1 MPRTIWKGAV
11 SFGLVH
17 IPVALV
23 PATTRSGIDFDW
35 LDKRSMDRVGYKR
48 INKTTGEDIE
58 SENIV
63 KGVEYEKGNYVVIS
77 DDEIKSAHPKA
88 TQTVDIVA
96 FVDAKDIS
104 FLFIDTPYYL
114 TPDRRGEKVYAL
126 LRETLIQTGKVG
138 IANVVLRNKQHL
150 AVVMPL
156 GKALVMNTL
165 RWAEEVRGVEYLE
178 MKDEALNADLN
189 PRELDMAKRLVEDMS
204 EEWNP
209 EQYKDTFQDQIMDLV
224 ETKAREGKIEAVGG
238 PEETVDRRSADV
250 IDLTELLKR
259 SLAGKSGAK
268 KPAPVEEVDDE
279 DDSEEEAAPAKRAA
293 SKPAASKAKAP
304 AKSTATKAAA
314 SKPAAS
320 KTSTARKTST
330 SKATASKSTSKKAS

>member
-23 PATTRSGIDFDW
+23 PATTRQGIDFDW

-48 INKTTGEDIE
+48 INKTTGEDID

-77 DDEIKSAHPKA
+77 DEEIKAAHPKA

-104 FLFIDTPYYL
+104 FLYIDTPYYL

-126 LRETLIQTGKVG
+126 LRETLLQTGKVG

-165 RWAEEVRGVEYLE
+165 RWADEVRGVEYLE

-189 PRELDMAKRLVEDMS
+189 AKELDMAKRLVEDMT
-204 EEWNP
+204 EAWDP

-224 ETKAREGKIEAVGG
+224 ETKAREGKLEAVGG
-238 PEETVDRRSADV
+238 PEEAVDRRSADV

-259 SLAGKSGAK
+259 SLAGKSAK
-268 KPAPVEEVDDE
+268 KAPPAEEVE
-279 DDSEEEAAPAKRAA
+279 DDSADDGEEATPSKRTA
-293 SKPAASKAKAP
+293 SKPTTSKAKTP
-304 AKSTATKAAA
+304 AKSTASKASTSKTSPARKSPASKTAA
-314 SKPAAS
+314 SKS
-320 KTSTARKTST
+320 S
-330 SKATASKSTSKKAS
+330 SKKAS

>member
-23 PATTRSGIDFDW
+23 PATTRQGIDFDW

-48 INKTTGEDIE
+48 INKTTGEDID

-63 KGVEYEKGNYVVIS
+63 KGVEYEKGHYVVIS
-77 DDEIKSAHPKA
+77 DDEIKGAHPKA

-104 FLFIDTPYYL
+104 FLYIDTPYYL

-165 RWAEEVRGVEYLE
+165 RWADEVRGVEYLE
-178 MKDEALNADLN
+178 LKDEALDPDLAE
-189 PRELDMAKRLVEDMS
+189 RELDMAKRLVEDMT
-204 EEWNP
+204 EKWKP
-209 EQYKDTFQDQIMDLV
+209 EQYKDTFQDQIMELV
-224 ETKAREGKIEAVGG
+224 EKKAREGKLEAVGG
-238 PEETVDRRSADV
+238 PEEAVDRRSADV

-259 SLAGKSGAK
+259 SLAAKPGKANK
-268 KPAPVEEVDDE
+268 E
-279 DDSEEEAAPAKRAA
+279 DDHEEEETAPAKP
-293 SKPAASKAKAP
+293 KTASKAKTSKSSSAASRTRKAP
-304 AKSTATKAAA
+304 AAG
-314 SKPAAS
+314 
-320 KTSTARKTST
+320 
-330 SKATASKSTSKKAS
+330 SKSSKKAS

>member
-126 LRETLIQTGKVG
+126 LRETLIHTGKVG

-224 ETKAREGKIEAVGG
+224 ETKAREGKIETVGG

-268 KPAPVEEVDDE
+268 KPAPVEEVDSD
-279 DDSEEEAAPAKRAA
+279 EEAAPAKRAA

-304 AKSTATKAAA
+304 AKATATKAAA

-330 SKATASKSTSKKAS
+330 SKATASKSNSKKAS

>member
-23 PATTRSGIDFDW
+23 PATTRQGIDFDW

-48 INKTTGEDIE
+48 INKTTGEDID

-63 KGVEYEKGNYVVIS
+63 KGVEYEKGHYVVIS
-77 DDEIKSAHPKA
+77 DDEIKGAHPKA

-104 FLFIDTPYYL
+104 FLYIDTPYYL

-150 AVVMPL
+150 AVLMPL

-165 RWAEEVRGVEYLE
+165 RWADEVRGVEYLE
-178 MKDEALNADLN
+178 LKDEALDPELAE
-189 PRELDMAKRLVEDMS
+189 RELDMAKRLVEDMT
-204 EEWNP
+204 EKWKP
-209 EQYKDTFQDQIMDLV
+209 EQYKDTFQDQIMELV
-224 ETKAREGKIEAVGG
+224 EKKAREGKLEAVGG
-238 PEETVDRRSADV
+238 PEEAVDRRSADV

-259 SLAGKSGAK
+259 SLAAKPGKASK
-268 KPAPVEEVDDE
+268 E
-279 DDSEEEAAPAKRAA
+279 DDHEEEEKAPAKP
-293 SKPAASKAKAP
+293 KTASKAKTSKSSSAASRTRKAP
-304 AKSTATKAAA
+304 AAG
-314 SKPAAS
+314 
-320 KTSTARKTST
+320 
-330 SKATASKSTSKKAS
+330 SKSSKKAS

>member
-23 PATTRSGIDFDW
+23 PATTRQGIDFDW

-48 INKTTGEDIE
+48 INKTTGEDID

-63 KGVEYEKGNYVVIS
+63 KGVEYEKGHYVVIS
-77 DDEIKSAHPKA
+77 DDEIKGAHPKA

-104 FLFIDTPYYL
+104 FLYIDTPYYL

-165 RWAEEVRGVEYLE
+165 RWADEVRGVEYLE
-178 MKDEALNADLN
+178 LKDEALDPDLAE
-189 PRELDMAKRLVEDMS
+189 RELDMAKRLVEDMT
-204 EEWNP
+204 EKWKP
-209 EQYKDTFQDQIMDLV
+209 EQYKDTFQDQIMELV
-224 ETKAREGKIEAVGG
+224 EKKARQGKLEAVGG
-238 PEETVDRRSADV
+238 PEEAVDRRSADV

-259 SLAGKSGAK
+259 SLAAKPGKASK
-268 KPAPVEEVDDE
+268 ENDH
-279 DDSEEEAAPAKRAA
+279 EEEEKASAKP
-293 SKPAASKAKAP
+293 KTASKAKTSKSSSAASRTRKAP
-304 AKSTATKAAA
+304 AAG
-314 SKPAAS
+314 
-320 KTSTARKTST
+320 
-330 SKATASKSTSKKAS
+330 SKSSKKAS

>member
-23 PATTRSGIDFDW
+23 PATTRQGIDFDW

-48 INKTTGEDIE
+48 INKTTGEDID

-77 DDEIKSAHPKA
+77 DDEIKAAHPKA

-104 FLFIDTPYYL
+104 FLYIDTPYYL

-126 LRETLIQTGKVG
+126 LRETLIETGKVG

-165 RWAEEVRGVEYLE
+165 RWADEVRGVEYLE

-209 EQYKDTFQDQIMDLV
+209 EQYKDTFQDKIMDLV

-238 PEETVDRRSADV
+238 PEEAVDRRSADV

-259 SLAGKSGAK
+259 SLAGKPAK
-268 KPAPVEEVDDE
+268 KAASAEEDDDE
-279 DDSEEEAAPAKRAA
+279 AEQASEEQAPPKRASGKSTA
-293 SKPAASKAKAP
+293 SKKAP
-304 AKSTATKAAA
+304 AKST
-314 SKPAAS
+314 SS
-320 KTSTARKTST
+320 KTASGSKSTT
-330 SKATASKSTSKKAS
+330 SKSTASKSGSKKAS

>member
-23 PATTRSGIDFDW
+23 PATTRQGIDFDW

-48 INKTTGEDIE
+48 INKTTGDDIE

-63 KGVEYEKGNYVVIS
+63 KGVEYEKGHYVVIS
-77 DDEIKSAHPKA
+77 DDEIKGAHPKA

-104 FLFIDTPYYL
+104 FLYIDTPYYL

-165 RWAEEVRGVEYLE
+165 RWADEVRGVEYLE
-178 MKDEALNADLN
+178 LKDEALDPDLAD
-189 PRELDMAKRLVEDMS
+189 RELDMAKRLVEDMT
-204 EEWNP
+204 EKWKP

-224 ETKAREGKIEAVGG
+224 EKKAREGKLEAVGG
-238 PEETVDRRSADV
+238 PEEAVDRRSADV

-259 SLAGKSGAK
+259 SLAGK
-268 KPAPVEEVDDE
+268 
-279 DDSEEEAAPAKRAA
+279 PAKL
-293 SKPAASKAKAP
+293 PAASTDEKADDTPEKAP
-304 AKSTATKAAA
+304 AKPKT
-314 SKPAAS
+314 AAS
-320 KTSTARKTST
+320 KTKT
-330 SKATASKSTSKKAS
+330 SKSTTSSARTRKAPAAGSKSKKAS

>member
-23 PATTRSGIDFDW
+23 PATTRQGIDFDW

-48 INKTTGEDIE
+48 INKTTGEDID

-63 KGVEYEKGNYVVIS
+63 KGVEYEKGHYVVIS
-77 DDEIKSAHPKA
+77 DDEIKGAHPKA

-104 FLFIDTPYYL
+104 FLYIDTPYYL

-165 RWAEEVRGVEYLE
+165 RWADEVRGVEYLE
-178 MKDEALNADLN
+178 LKDEALDPDLAE
-189 PRELDMAKRLVEDMS
+189 RELDMAKRLVEDMT
-204 EEWNP
+204 EKWKP
-209 EQYKDTFQDQIMDLV
+209 EQYKDTFQDQIMELV
-224 ETKAREGKIEAVGG
+224 EKKAREGKLEAVGG
-238 PEETVDRRSADV
+238 PEEAVDRRSADV

-259 SLAGKSGAK
+259 SLAAKPGKASK
-268 KPAPVEEVDDE
+268 E
-279 DDSEEEAAPAKRAA
+279 DDHEEEEKAPAKP
-293 SKPAASKAKAP
+293 KTASKAKTSKSSSAASRTRKAP
-304 AKSTATKAAA
+304 AAG
-314 SKPAAS
+314 
-320 KTSTARKTST
+320 
-330 SKATASKSTSKKAS
+330 SKSSKRAS

>member
-23 PATTRSGIDFDW
+23 PATTRQGIDFDW

-48 INKTTGEDIE
+48 INKTTGEDID

-63 KGVEYEKGNYVVIS
+63 KGVEYEKGHYVVIS
-77 DDEIKSAHPKA
+77 DDEIKAAHPKA

-104 FLFIDTPYYL
+104 FLYIDTPYYL

-165 RWAEEVRGVEYLE
+165 RWADEVRGVEYLE
-178 MKDEALNADLN
+178 LKDEALDPDLAE
-189 PRELDMAKRLVEDMS
+189 RELDMAKRLVEDMT
-204 EEWNP
+204 ENWKP

-224 ETKAREGKIEAVGG
+224 EKKAREGKLEAVGG
-238 PEETVDRRSADV
+238 PEEAVDRRSADV

-259 SLAGKSGAK
+259 SLAAKPGKT
-268 KPAPVEEVDDE
+268 
-279 DDSEEEAAPAKRAA
+279 RAA
-293 SKPAASKAKAP
+293 EADEKEDASEKAP
-304 AKSTATKAAA
+304 AKSKTA
-314 SKPAAS
+314 SKAKSSKSSSSSRTRKAPAAS
-320 KTSTARKTST
+320 
-330 SKATASKSTSKKAS
+330 SKSSKKAS

>member
-23 PATTRSGIDFDW
+23 PATTRQGIDFDW

-48 INKTTGEDIE
+48 INKTTGEDID

-63 KGVEYEKGNYVVIS
+63 KGVEYEKGHYVVIS
-77 DDEIKSAHPKA
+77 DDEIKGAHPKA

-104 FLFIDTPYYL
+104 FLYIDTPYYL

-165 RWAEEVRGVEYLE
+165 RWADEVRGVEYLE
-178 MKDEALNADLN
+178 LKDEALDPDLAE
-189 PRELDMAKRLVEDMS
+189 RELDMAKRLVEDMT
-204 EEWNP
+204 EKWKP
-209 EQYKDTFQDQIMDLV
+209 EQYKDTFQDQIMELV
-224 ETKAREGKIEAVGG
+224 EKKAREGKLEAVGG
-238 PEETVDRRSADV
+238 PEEAVDRRSADV

-259 SLAGKSGAK
+259 SLAAKPGKASK
-268 KPAPVEEVDDE
+268 ENDH
-279 DDSEEEAAPAKRAA
+279 EEEEKAPAKP
-293 SKPAASKAKAP
+293 KTASKAKTS
-304 AKSTATKAAA
+304 KSSSAA
-314 SKPAAS
+314 SR
-320 KTSTARKTST
+320 TRKTP
-330 SKATASKSTSKKAS
+330 APGSKSSKKAS

>member
-23 PATTRSGIDFDW
+23 PATTRQGIDFDW

-48 INKTTGEDIE
+48 INKTTGEDID
-58 SENIV
+58 SDNIV
-63 KGVEYEKGNYVVIS
+63 KGVEYEKGHYVVIS
-77 DDEIKSAHPKA
+77 DDEIKAAHPKA

-104 FLFIDTPYYL
+104 FLYIDTPYYL

-150 AVVMPL
+150 AVVMPR

-165 RWAEEVRGVEYLE
+165 RWADEVRGVEYLE
-178 MKDEALNADLN
+178 LKDEALDPDLAE
-189 PRELDMAKRLVEDMS
+189 RELDMAKRLVEDMT
-204 EEWNP
+204 EKWKP

-224 ETKAREGKIEAVGG
+224 EKKAREGKLEAVGG
-238 PEETVDRRSADV
+238 PEEAVDRRSADV

-259 SLAGKSGAK
+259 SLAAKPGKARAAEAG
-268 KPAPVEEVDDE
+268 
-279 DDSEEEAAPAKRAA
+279 EEEDAPE
-293 SKPAASKAKAP
+293 KAP
-304 AKSTATKAAA
+304 AKSKPA
-314 SKPAAS
+314 SKAKTSKSSSSSRTRKAPAAS
-320 KTSTARKTST
+320 
-330 SKATASKSTSKKAS
+330 SKSSKKAS

>member
-23 PATTRSGIDFDW
+23 PATSRSGIDFDW

-48 INKTTGEDIE
+48 INKTTGEEID

-63 KGVEYEKGNYVVIS
+63 KGVEYEKGHYVVLS
-77 DDEIKSAHPKA
+77 DEEIKAAHPKA
-88 TQTVDIVA
+88 TQTVDIVS

-104 FLFIDTPYYL
+104 FLYIDTPYYL

-126 LRETLIQTGKVG
+126 LRETLIETGKVG

-165 RWAEEVRGVEYLE
+165 RWADEVRGVEYLE

-189 PRELDMAKRLVEDMS
+189 KRELDMAKRLVEDMT
-204 EEWNP
+204 EDWDP
-209 EQYKDTFQDQIMDLV
+209 TQFKDTFQEQIMELV
-224 ETKAREGKIEAVGG
+224 ETKAREGRLEAVGG
-238 PEETVDRRSADV
+238 PEEAVDRRSADV

-259 SLAGKSGAK
+259 SLAAKPKGKAGPSEEVADPDEDGDDGEENGKASASK
-268 KPAPVEEVDDE
+268 GKPRTRKTTGKTGTSSPRKPAG
-279 DDSEEEAAPAKRAA
+279 
-293 SKPAASKAKAP
+293 
-304 AKSTATKAAA
+304 
-314 SKPAAS
+314 
-320 KTSTARKTST
+320 KTRKTG
-330 SKATASKSTSKKAS
+330 

>member
-23 PATTRSGIDFDW
+23 PATTRQGIDFDW

-48 INKTTGEDIE
+48 INKTTGEDID

-63 KGVEYEKGNYVVIS
+63 KGVEYEKGHYIVIS
-77 DDEIKSAHPKA
+77 DDEIKGAHPKA

-104 FLFIDTPYYL
+104 FLYIDTPYYL

-165 RWAEEVRGVEYLE
+165 RWADEVRGVEYLE
-178 MKDEALNADLN
+178 LKDEALDPDLAE
-189 PRELDMAKRLVEDMS
+189 RELDMAKRLVEDMT
-204 EEWNP
+204 EKWKP
-209 EQYKDTFQDQIMDLV
+209 EQYKDTFQDQIMELV
-224 ETKAREGKIEAVGG
+224 EKKAREGKLEAVGG
-238 PEETVDRRSADV
+238 PEEAVDRRSADV

-259 SLAGKSGAK
+259 SLAAKPGKASK
-268 KPAPVEEVDDE
+268 ENDH
-279 DDSEEEAAPAKRAA
+279 EEEEKASAKP
-293 SKPAASKAKAP
+293 KTASKAKTSKSSSAASRTRKAP
-304 AKSTATKAAA
+304 AAG
-314 SKPAAS
+314 
-320 KTSTARKTST
+320 
-330 SKATASKSTSKKAS
+330 SKSSKKAS

>member
-48 INKTTGEDIE
+48 INKTTGEDID

-63 KGVEYEKGNYVVIS
+63 KGVEYEKGHYVVIS

-104 FLFIDTPYYL
+104 FLYIDTPYYL

-204 EEWNP
+204 EDWNP

-224 ETKAREGKIEAVGG
+224 ETKAREGKLEAVGG
-238 PEETVDRRSADV
+238 PEEAVDRRSADV

-259 SLAGKSGAK
+259 SLAGKTAK
-268 KPAPVEEVDDE
+268 KAAPAEELEDE
-279 DDSEEEAAPAKRAA
+279 DQESSEEEAAPR
-293 SKPAASKAKAP
+293 
-304 AKSTATKAAA
+304 KS
-314 SKPAAS
+314 
-320 KTSTARKTST
+320 
-330 SKATASKSTSKKAS
+330 TASKSAASKKPPAKSAASKSSGSKASTPRKSAASKSSSKKAS

>member
-23 PATTRSGIDFDW
+23 PATSRSGIDFDW

-77 DDEIKSAHPKA
+77 DDEIKAAHPKA

-104 FLFIDTPYYL
+104 FLYINTPYYL

-126 LRETLIQTGKVG
+126 LREALIQSGKVG

-165 RWAEEVRGVEYLE
+165 RWADEVRGVEYLE

-189 PRELDMAKRLVEDMS
+189 PRELDMAKRLIEDMS

-209 EQYKDTFQDQIMDLV
+209 DQYKDTFQDQIMDLV

-238 PEETVDRRSADV
+238 PEEAVDRRSADV

-259 SLAGKSGAK
+259 SLAGKTAK
-268 KPAPVEEVDDE
+268 KAAPVEAADDDE
-279 DDSEEEAAPAKRAA
+279 EASEEEAAPRKRT
-293 SKPAASKAKAP
+293 ASKATTSKKAP
-304 AKSTATKAAA
+304 AKSTASKSSGSKT
-314 SKPAAS
+314 SSTRKPAAS
-320 KTSTARKTST
+320 KPS
-330 SKATASKSTSKKAS
+330 SKKAG

>member
-23 PATTRSGIDFDW
+23 PATTRTGIDFDW

-48 INKTTGEDIE
+48 INKTTGEDID

-63 KGVEYEKGNYVVIS
+63 KGVEYEKGHYVVIS
-77 DDEIKSAHPKA
+77 DEEIKAAHPKA

-104 FLFIDTPYYL
+104 FLYIDTPYYL

-165 RWAEEVRGVEYLE
+165 RWAEEVRGLEYLE

-204 EEWNP
+204 DEWNP
-209 EQYKDTFQDQIMDLV
+209 DQYKDTFQDQIMDLV
-224 ETKAREGKIEAVGG
+224 ETKAREGKLEAVGG
-238 PEETVDRRSADV
+238 PEEAVDRRSADV

-259 SLAGKSGAK
+259 SLAGKSAK
-268 KPAPVEEVDDE
+268 KAPVEEVDDE
-279 DDSEEEAAPAKRAA
+279 DDAEEQAPPPKRTA
-293 SKPAASKAKAP
+293 SKSAASKAKAP
-304 AKSTATKAAA
+304 AKSTA
-314 SKPAAS
+314 SKSSSS
-320 KTSTARKTST
+320 KSSTT
-330 SKATASKSTSKKAS
+330 SKSAASKSTRKKAS

>member
-23 PATTRSGIDFDW
+23 PATTRTGIDFDW

-48 INKTTGEDIE
+48 INKTTGEDID

-63 KGVEYEKGNYVVIS
+63 KGVEYEKGHYVVIS
-77 DDEIKSAHPKA
+77 DEEIKAAHPKA

-104 FLFIDTPYYL
+104 FLYIDTPYYL

-165 RWAEEVRGVEYLE
+165 RWAEEVRGLEYLE

-204 EEWNP
+204 DEWNP
-209 EQYKDTFQDQIMDLV
+209 DQYKDTFQDQIMDLV
-224 ETKAREGKIEAVGG
+224 ETKAREGKLEAVGG
-238 PEETVDRRSADV
+238 PEEAVDRRSADV

-259 SLAGKSGAK
+259 SLAGKPGK
-268 KPAPVEEVDDE
+268 KTAQAEEVDDE
-279 DDSEEEAAPAKRAA
+279 DDAEEQAPPPKHTA
-293 SKPAASKAKAP
+293 SKSAASKAKAP
-304 AKSTATKAAA
+304 AKSTA
-314 SKPAAS
+314 SKSSGS
-320 KTSTARKTST
+320 KSSTT
-330 SKATASKSTSKKAS
+330 SKSAASKSTRKKAS

>member
-23 PATTRSGIDFDW
+23 PATTRQGIDFDW

-48 INKTTGEDIE
+48 INKTTGEDID

-63 KGVEYEKGNYVVIS
+63 KGVEYEKGHYVVIS

-88 TQTVDIVA
+88 TQTVDIIA

-104 FLFIDTPYYL
+104 FLYIDTPYYL

-165 RWAEEVRGVEYLE
+165 RWADEVRGVEYLE

-204 EEWNP
+204 ENWDP
-209 EQYKDTFQDQIMDLV
+209 AQYKDTFQDQIMDLV
-224 ETKAREGKIEAVGG
+224 ETKAREGKLEAVGG
-238 PEETVDRRSADV
+238 PEEAVDRRSADV

-259 SLAGKSGAK
+259 SLAGKSAK
-268 KPAPVEEVDDE
+268 KPAPEETADADE
-279 DDSEEEAAPAKRAA
+279 GDEEEAAPARRPA
-293 SKPAASKAKAP
+293 SKSGTAKKAP
-304 AKSTATKAAA
+304 A
-314 SKPAAS
+314 
-320 KTSTARKTST
+320 
-330 SKATASKSTSKKAS
+330 KATASKSSTTTKAATSKATGTRKPAASKSSSKKAS

>member
-23 PATTRSGIDFDW
+23 PATTRQGIDFDW

-48 INKTTGEDIE
+48 INKTTGEDID

-63 KGVEYEKGNYVVIS
+63 KGVEYEKGHYVVIS
-77 DDEIKSAHPKA
+77 DDEIKGAHPKA

-104 FLFIDTPYYL
+104 FLYIDTPYYL

-150 AVVMPL
+150 AVLMPL

-165 RWAEEVRGVEYLE
+165 RWADEVRGVEYLE
-178 MKDEALNADLN
+178 LKDEALDPELAE
-189 PRELDMAKRLVEDMS
+189 RELDMAKRLVEDMT
-204 EEWNP
+204 EKWKP
-209 EQYKDTFQDQIMDLV
+209 EQYKDTFQDQIMALV
-224 ETKAREGKIEAVGG
+224 EKKAREGKLEAVGG
-238 PEETVDRRSADV
+238 PEEAVDRRSADV

-259 SLAGKSGAK
+259 SLAGKSGKASK
-268 KPAPVEEVDDE
+268 DE
-279 DDSEEEAAPAKRAA
+279 DDEEKEKAPVKPKTANKAKTSKSSSSA
-293 SKPAASKAKAP
+293 SRTRKAP
-304 AKSTATKAAA
+304 AAG
-314 SKPAAS
+314 
-320 KTSTARKTST
+320 
-330 SKATASKSTSKKAS
+330 SKSSKKAS

>member
-48 INKTTGEDIE
+48 INKTTGEAID

-104 FLFIDTPYYL
+104 FLYIDTPYYL

-126 LRETLIQTGKVG
+126 LRETLVQTGKVG

-165 RWAEEVRGVEYLE
+165 RWAEEVRGEEYLE
-178 MKDEALNADLN
+178 MKDEALNPDLN
-189 PRELDMAKRLVEDMS
+189 PKELDMAKRLVEDMT

-209 EQYKDTFQDQIMDLV
+209 DQYKDTFQNQIMDLV
-224 ETKAREGKIEAVGG
+224 ETKAREGKLEAVGG

-259 SLAGKSGAK
+259 SLAGKTAK
-268 KPAPVEEVDDE
+268 KAPLPAQEVDEE
-279 DDSEEEAAPAKRAA
+279 DDSEEEAASAKRTT
-293 SKPAASKAKAP
+293 SKSTASKAKAP
-304 AKSTATKAAA
+304 AKTATSKAAPAKTTTARKTSA

-320 KTSTARKTST
+320 KSS
-330 SKATASKSTSKKAS
+330 SKKAS

>member
-23 PATTRSGIDFDW
+23 PATTRTGIDFDW

-48 INKTTGEDIE
+48 INKTSGEDID

-63 KGVEYEKGNYVVIS
+63 KGVEYEKGHYVVIS
-77 DDEIKSAHPKA
+77 DEEIKAAHPKA

-104 FLFIDTPYYL
+104 FLYIDTPYYL

-165 RWAEEVRGVEYLE
+165 RWAEEVRGLEYLE

-209 EQYKDTFQDQIMDLV
+209 DQYKDTFQDQIMELV
-224 ETKAREGKIEAVGG
+224 ETKAREGKLEVVGG
-238 PEETVDRRSADV
+238 PEEAVDRRSADV

-259 SLAGKSGAK
+259 SLAGKPGK
-268 KPAPVEEVDDE
+268 KTAQAEEVDDE
-279 DDSEEEAAPAKRAA
+279 DDAEEQAPPRKRTA
-293 SKPAASKAKAP
+293 SKSTASKAKAP
-304 AKSTATKAAA
+304 AKT
-314 SKPAAS
+314 
-320 KTSTARKTST
+320 
-330 SKATASKSTSKKAS
+330 TASKSTGSKSSTTDKSAASKTTRKKAG

>member
-23 PATTRSGIDFDW
+23 PATTRQGIDFDW

-48 INKTTGEDIE
+48 INKTTGEDID

-63 KGVEYEKGNYVVIS
+63 KGVEYEKGHYVVIS
-77 DDEIKSAHPKA
+77 DDEIKGAHPKA

-104 FLFIDTPYYL
+104 FLYIDTPYYL

-165 RWAEEVRGVEYLE
+165 RWADEVRGVEYLE
-178 MKDEALNADLN
+178 LKDEALDPDLAE
-189 PRELDMAKRLVEDMS
+189 RELDMAKRLVEDMT
-204 EEWNP
+204 EKWKP

-224 ETKAREGKIEAVGG
+224 EKKAREGKLEAVGG
-238 PEETVDRRSADV
+238 PEEAVDRRSADV

-259 SLAGKSGAK
+259 SLAAKPGKA
-268 KPAPVEEVDDE
+268 
-279 DDSEEEAAPAKRAA
+279 RAA
-293 SKPAASKAKAP
+293 SEEDEADDAPKKAP
-304 AKSTATKAAA
+304 AKPKA
-314 SKPAAS
+314 
-320 KTSTARKTST
+320 T
-330 SKATASKSTSKKAS
+330 SKAKTTKSTASTSPRARKAPAADSKSSKKAS

>member
-23 PATTRSGIDFDW
+23 PATTRQGIDFDW

-48 INKTTGEDIE
+48 INKTTGEDID

-77 DDEIKSAHPKA
+77 DDEIKAAHPKA

-104 FLFIDTPYYL
+104 FLYIDTPYYL

-126 LRETLIQTGKVG
+126 LRETLIETGKVG

-165 RWAEEVRGVEYLE
+165 RWADEVRGVEYLE
-178 MKDEALNADLN
+178 MKDEALDADLN

-209 EQYKDTFQDQIMDLV
+209 EQYKDTFQDKIMDLV

-238 PEETVDRRSADV
+238 PEEAVDRRSADV

-259 SLAGKSGAK
+259 SLAGKPAK
-268 KPAPVEEVDDE
+268 KAASAEEDDE
-279 DDSEEEAAPAKRAA
+279 AEQASEEQAPPKRASGKSTA
-293 SKPAASKAKAP
+293 SKKAP
-304 AKSTATKAAA
+304 AKSTT
-314 SKPAAS
+314 S
-320 KTSTARKTST
+320 KTASGSKSTTT
-330 SKATASKSTSKKAS
+330 SKSTASKSGSKKAS

>member
-23 PATTRSGIDFDW
+23 PATTRQGIDFDW

-48 INKTTGEDIE
+48 INKTTGEDID

-77 DDEIKSAHPKA
+77 DDEIKAAHPKA

-104 FLFIDTPYYL
+104 FLYIDTPYYL

-126 LRETLIQTGKVG
+126 LRETLIETGKVG

-165 RWAEEVRGVEYLE
+165 RWADEVRGVEYLE
-178 MKDEALNADLN
+178 MKDEALDADLN

-209 EQYKDTFQDQIMDLV
+209 AQYKDTFQDKIMDLV
-224 ETKAREGKIEAVGG
+224 ETKAREGQIEAVGG
-238 PEETVDRRSADV
+238 PEEAVDRRSADV

-259 SLAGKSGAK
+259 SLAGKPAK
-268 KPAPVEEVDDE
+268 KAASAEEDDE
-279 DDSEEEAAPAKRAA
+279 AEQASEEQAPPKRASSKSTA
-293 SKPAASKAKAP
+293 SKKAP
-304 AKSTATKAAA
+304 AKSTT
-314 SKPAAS
+314 S
-320 KTSTARKTST
+320 KTASGSKSTTT
-330 SKATASKSTSKKAS
+330 SKSTASKSGSKKAS

>member
-23 PATTRSGIDFDW
+23 PATSRQGIDFDW

-48 INKTTGEDIE
+48 INKTTGEDID

-63 KGVEYEKGNYVVIS
+63 KGVEYEKGHYVVIS

-104 FLFIDTPYYL
+104 FLYIDTPYYL

-126 LRETLIQTGKVG
+126 LRETLVQTGKVG

-165 RWAEEVRGVEYLE
+165 RWSDEVRGVEYLE
-178 MKDEALNADLN
+178 LKDEALDPELAD
-189 PRELDMAKRLVEDMS
+189 RELDMAKRLVEDMT
-204 EEWNP
+204 EKWKP

-224 ETKAREGKIEAVGG
+224 ERKAREGKLEAVGG
-238 PEETVDRRSADV
+238 PEEAVDRRSADV

-259 SLAGKSGAK
+259 SLAAKPGKARAASED
-268 KPAPVEEVDDE
+268 EEE
-279 DDSEEEAAPAKRAA
+279 DDTPKKAPAKA
-293 SKPAASKAKAP
+293 KPASKAKTT
-304 AKSTATKAAA
+304 KSTSTSSPRTRKT
-314 SKPAAS
+314 PAAS
-320 KTSTARKTST
+320 
-330 SKATASKSTSKKAS
+330 SKSSKKAS

>member
-23 PATTRSGIDFDW
+23 PATTRQGIDFDW

-48 INKTTGEDIE
+48 INKTTGEDID

-77 DDEIKSAHPKA
+77 DDEIKAAHPKA

-104 FLFIDTPYYL
+104 FLYIDTPYYL

-126 LRETLIQTGKVG
+126 LRETLIETGKVG

-165 RWAEEVRGVEYLE
+165 RWADEVRGVEYLE

-209 EQYKDTFQDQIMDLV
+209 EQYKDTFQDKIMDLV

-238 PEETVDRRSADV
+238 PEEAVDRRSADV

-259 SLAGKSGAK
+259 SLAGKPAK
-268 KPAPVEEVDDE
+268 KAASAEEDDE
-279 DDSEEEAAPAKRAA
+279 AEQASEEQAPPKRASGKSTA
-293 SKPAASKAKAP
+293 SKKAP
-304 AKSTATKAAA
+304 AKST
-314 SKPAAS
+314 SS
-320 KTSTARKTST
+320 KTASGSKSTT
-330 SKATASKSTSKKAS
+330 SKSTASKSGSKKAS

>member
-23 PATTRSGIDFDW
+23 PATTRQGIDFDW

-48 INKTTGEDIE
+48 INKTTGEDID

-77 DDEIKSAHPKA
+77 DDEIKAAHPKA

-104 FLFIDTPYYL
+104 FLYIDTPYYL

-126 LRETLIQTGKVG
+126 LRETLIETGKVG

-165 RWAEEVRGVEYLE
+165 RWADEVRGVEYLE
-178 MKDEALNADLN
+178 MKDEALDADLN

-209 EQYKDTFQDQIMDLV
+209 AQYKDTFQDKIMDLV

-238 PEETVDRRSADV
+238 PEEAVDRRSADV

-259 SLAGKSGAK
+259 SLAGKPAK
-268 KPAPVEEVDDE
+268 KAASAEEDDE
-279 DDSEEEAAPAKRAA
+279 AEQASEEQAPPKRA
-293 SKPAASKAKAP
+293 SS
-304 AKSTATKAAA
+304 KSTASKKAPPK
-314 SKPAAS
+314 STTS
-320 KTSTARKTST
+320 KTASGSKSTTT
-330 SKATASKSTSKKAS
+330 SKSTASKSGSKKAS

>member
-23 PATTRSGIDFDW
+23 PATSRSGIDFDW

-48 INKTTGEDIE
+48 INKTTGEEID

-63 KGVEYEKGNYVVIS
+63 KGVEYEKGHYVVLS
-77 DDEIKSAHPKA
+77 DEEIKAAHPKA
-88 TQTVDIVA
+88 TQTVDIVS

-104 FLFIDTPYYL
+104 FLYIDTPYYL

-126 LRETLIQTGKVG
+126 LRETLIETGKVG

-165 RWAEEVRGVEYLE
+165 RWADEVRGVEYLE

-189 PRELDMAKRLVEDMS
+189 KRELDMAKRLVEDMS
-204 EEWNP
+204 EDWDP
-209 EQYKDTFQDQIMDLV
+209 TQFKDTFQDQIMELV
-224 ETKAREGKIEAVGG
+224 ETKAREGRLEAVGG
-238 PEETVDRRSADV
+238 PEEAVDRRSADV

-259 SLAGKSGAK
+259 SLAAKPKGKAGASDEADDPDEDGDDGEEDGKASASKGKPRTRKTTGKTGTSSPRKPAGKS
-268 KPAPVEEVDDE
+268 
-279 DDSEEEAAPAKRAA
+279 
-293 SKPAASKAKAP
+293 
-304 AKSTATKAAA
+304 
-314 SKPAAS
+314 
-320 KTSTARKTST
+320 RKTG
-330 SKATASKSTSKKAS
+330 

>member
-23 PATTRSGIDFDW
+23 PATNRQGIDFDW

-48 INKTTGEDIE
+48 INKTTGEDID

-63 KGVEYEKGNYVVIS
+63 KGVEYEKGHYVVIS
-77 DDEIKSAHPKA
+77 DDEIKGAHPKA

-104 FLFIDTPYYL
+104 FLYIDTPYYL

-150 AVVMPL
+150 AVLMPL

-165 RWAEEVRGVEYLE
+165 RWADEVRGVEYLE
-178 MKDEALNADLN
+178 LKDEALDPELAE
-189 PRELDMAKRLVEDMS
+189 RELDMAKRLVEDMT
-204 EEWNP
+204 EKWKP
-209 EQYKDTFQDQIMDLV
+209 EQYKDTFQDQIMALV
-224 ETKAREGKIEAVGG
+224 EKKAREGKLEAVGG
-238 PEETVDRRSADV
+238 PEEAVDRHSADV

-259 SLAGKSGAK
+259 SLAGKSGKASK
-268 KPAPVEEVDDE
+268 DE
-279 DDSEEEAAPAKRAA
+279 DDEEKEKAPV
-293 SKPAASKAKAP
+293 KPKTASKAKTSKSSSSASHTRKAP
-304 AKSTATKAAA
+304 AAG
-314 SKPAAS
+314 
-320 KTSTARKTST
+320 
-330 SKATASKSTSKKAS
+330 SKSSKKAS

>member
-23 PATTRSGIDFDW
+23 PATTRQGIDFDW

-48 INKTTGEDIE
+48 INKTTGEDID

-63 KGVEYEKGNYVVIS
+63 KGVEYEKGHYIVLS
-77 DDEIKSAHPKA
+77 DEEIKAAHPKA

-96 FVDAKDIS
+96 FVDARDIS
-104 FLFIDTPYYL
+104 FLYIDTPYYL

-165 RWAEEVRGVEYLE
+165 RWADEVRGAEYLE
-178 MKDEALNADLN
+178 LKDEALDPDLAE
-189 PRELDMAKRLVEDMS
+189 RELDMAKRLVEDMT
-204 EEWNP
+204 EKWKP

-224 ETKAREGKIEAVGG
+224 EKKAREGKLEAVGG
-238 PEETVDRRSADV
+238 PEEALDRRSADV

-259 SLAGKSGAK
+259 SLAAKPGKA
-268 KPAPVEEVDDE
+268 
-279 DDSEEEAAPAKRAA
+279 RAA
-293 SKPAASKAKAP
+293 GEEQADQAEKPETKGKTAGKAKA
-304 AKSTATKAAA
+304 
-314 SKPAAS
+314 
-320 KTSTARKTST
+320 
-330 SKATASKSTSKKAS
+330 SKATASRTRKAPATGSKSSKKAS

>member
-23 PATTRSGIDFDW
+23 PATTRQGIDFDW

-48 INKTTGEDIE
+48 INKTTGEDIV

-63 KGVEYEKGNYVVIS
+63 KGVEYEKGHYVVIS

-104 FLFIDTPYYL
+104 FLYIDTPYYL

-165 RWAEEVRGVEYLE
+165 RWADEVRGIEYLE
-178 MKDEALNADLN
+178 LKDEALDPDLAD
-189 PRELDMAKRLVEDMS
+189 RELDMAKRLVEDMT
-204 EEWNP
+204 EKWKP

-224 ETKAREGKIEAVGG
+224 EKKAREGKLEAVGG
-238 PEETVDRRSADV
+238 PEEAVDRRSADV

-259 SLAGKSGAK
+259 SLAGKPGKA
-268 KPAPVEEVDDE
+268 
-279 DDSEEEAAPAKRAA
+279 RAA
-293 SKPAASKAKAP
+293 SEDDEADDTPEKAP
-304 AKSTATKAAA
+304 AKPKTTSKAKTSKSTASSSTRKAPAAA
-314 SKPAAS
+314 SKS
-320 KTSTARKTST
+320 
-330 SKATASKSTSKKAS
+330 SKKAG

>member
-23 PATTRSGIDFDW
+23 PATTRQGIDFDW

-48 INKTTGEDIE
+48 INKTTGEDID

-63 KGVEYEKGNYVVIS
+63 KGVEYEKGHYVVIS
-77 DDEIKSAHPKA
+77 DDEIKAAHPKA
-88 TQTVDIVA
+88 TQTVDIIA

-104 FLFIDTPYYL
+104 FLYIDTPYYL

-165 RWAEEVRGVEYLE
+165 RWADEVRGVEYLE
-178 MKDEALNADLN
+178 MKDEALNAELN

-204 EEWNP
+204 EEWDP
-209 EQYKDTFQDQIMDLV
+209 AQYKDTFQDQIMDLV
-224 ETKAREGKIEAVGG
+224 ETKAREGKLESVGG
-238 PEETVDRRSADV
+238 PEESVDRRSADV

-259 SLAGKSGAK
+259 SLAGKSAK
-268 KPAPVEEVDDE
+268 KPAPEEASDDE
-279 DDSEEEAAPAKRAA
+279 DEDEEQAAPTRRSTSKAA
-293 SKPAASKAKAP
+293 SNKKAP
-304 AKSTATKAAA
+304 AKSTASKASA
-314 SKPAAS
+314 SKSTTS
-320 KTSTARKTST
+320 KTTTRKTST
-330 SKATASKSTSKKAS
+330 SKSSSKKAS

>member
-1 MPRTIWKGAV
+1 MPRTIWKGAF

-23 PATTRSGIDFDW
+23 PATTRQGIDFDW

-48 INKTTGEDIE
+48 INKTTGEDID

-63 KGVEYEKGNYVVIS
+63 KGVEYEKGHYVVIS
-77 DDEIKSAHPKA
+77 DDEIKGAHPKA

-104 FLFIDTPYYL
+104 FLYIDTPYYL

-165 RWAEEVRGVEYLE
+165 RWADEVRGVEYLE
-178 MKDEALNADLN
+178 LKDEALDPDLAE
-189 PRELDMAKRLVEDMS
+189 RELDMAKRLVEDMT
-204 EEWNP
+204 EKWKP
-209 EQYKDTFQDQIMDLV
+209 EQYKDTFQDQIMELV
-224 ETKAREGKIEAVGG
+224 EKKAREGKLEAVGG
-238 PEETVDRRSADV
+238 PEEAVDRRSADV

-259 SLAGKSGAK
+259 SLAAKPGKASK
-268 KPAPVEEVDDE
+268 E
-279 DDSEEEAAPAKRAA
+279 DDHEEEEKAPAKP
-293 SKPAASKAKAP
+293 KTASKAKTSKSSSAASRTRKAP
-304 AKSTATKAAA
+304 AAG
-314 SKPAAS
+314 
-320 KTSTARKTST
+320 
-330 SKATASKSTSKKAS
+330 SKSSKKAS

>member
-23 PATTRSGIDFDW
+23 PATTSQGIDFDW

-48 INKTTGEDIE
+48 INKTTGEDID

-63 KGVEYEKGNYVVIS
+63 KGVEYEKGHYVVIS
-77 DDEIKSAHPKA
+77 DDEIKGAHPAA

-104 FLFIDTPYYL
+104 FLYINTPYYL

-126 LRETLIQTGKVG
+126 LRETLIETGKVG

-156 GKALVMNTL
+156 GKALVLNTL
-165 RWAEEVRGVEYLE
+165 RWADEVRGVEYLE
-178 MKDEALNADLN
+178 LKDEALNADLN
-189 PRELDMAKRLVEDMS
+189 KRELDMAKRLVEDMS
-204 EEWNP
+204 EPWDP
-209 EQYKDTFQDQIMDLV
+209 TQFKDTFQDQIMALV
-224 ETKAREGKIEAVGG
+224 ERKAREGKLEAVGAAK
-238 PEETVDRRSADV
+238 EAVDRRSADV
-250 IDLTELLKR
+250 LDLTELLKR
-259 SLAGKSGAK
+259 SLAAKST
-268 KPAPVEEVDDE
+268 KPAGKAPAAEEDE
-279 DDSEEEAAPAKRAA
+279 PEAAPKSKAKATSRKPSA
-293 SKPAASKAKAP
+293 SKPAED
-304 AKSTATKAAA
+304 
-314 SKPAAS
+314 KPAATRS
-320 KTSTARKTST
+320 R
-330 SKATASKSTSKKAS
+330 KKAS

>member
-23 PATTRSGIDFDW
+23 PATSRSGIDFDW

-77 DDEIKSAHPKA
+77 DDEIKAAHPKA

-104 FLFIDTPYYL
+104 FLYINTPYYL

-126 LRETLIQTGKVG
+126 LREALIQSGKVG

-165 RWAEEVRGVEYLE
+165 RWADEVRGVEYLE

-189 PRELDMAKRLVEDMS
+189 PRELDMAKRLIEDMS

-209 EQYKDTFQDQIMDLV
+209 DQYKDTFQDQIMDLV

-238 PEETVDRRSADV
+238 PEEAVDRRSADV

-259 SLAGKSGAK
+259 SLAGKTANK
-268 KPAPVEEVDDE
+268 AAPVEAADDDDE
-279 DDSEEEAAPAKRAA
+279 ASEEEAAPRKRT
-293 SKPAASKAKAP
+293 ASKATTSKKAP
-304 AKSTATKAAA
+304 AKSTASKSSGSKT
-314 SKPAAS
+314 SSTRKPAAS
-320 KTSTARKTST
+320 KPS
-330 SKATASKSTSKKAS
+330 SKKAG

>member
-23 PATTRSGIDFDW
+23 PATTRQGIDFDW

-48 INKTTGEDIE
+48 INKTTGEDID

-77 DDEIKSAHPKA
+77 DEEIKAAHPKA

-104 FLFIDTPYYL
+104 FLYIDTPYYL

-126 LRETLIQTGKVG
+126 LRETLLQTGKVG

-165 RWAEEVRGVEYLE
+165 RWADEVRGVEYLE

-189 PRELDMAKRLVEDMS
+189 PRELDMAKRLVEDMT

-224 ETKAREGKIEAVGG
+224 ETKAREGKLEAVGG
-238 PEETVDRRSADV
+238 PEEAVDRRSADV

-259 SLAGKSGAK
+259 SLAGKTAK
-268 KPAPVEEVDDE
+268 KAEPAEEIEDE
-279 DDSEEEAAPAKRAA
+279 EEAGEEEAAPPKRTA
-293 SKPAASKAKAP
+293 SKSASSKAK
-304 AKSTATKAAA
+304 
-314 SKPAAS
+314 
-320 KTSTARKTST
+320 
-330 SKATASKSTSKKAS
+330 TASKSTASKSSGSKAPTARKSAASKSSSKKAS